1 MALAA
6 QFAGSAQ
13 PGPVVTK
20 AVLRAAAA
28 LDMPARA
35 LAGVLGVSEAT
46 LSRMKRGDHALERT
60 SKSFELAVLFIRM
73 FRSLDAIAGGDES
86 VARQWLVNH
95 NTALDGVPAQKI
107 ATITGL
113 LDVIA
118 YLDARRAR
126 V

>member
-1 MALAA
+1 MSFAA
-6 QFAGSAQ
+6 NIAGDPR
-13 PGPVVTK
+13 PGAVVTK

-28 LDMPARA
+28 LDLPARA
-35 LAGVLGVSEAT
+35 LAGVIGVSEAT
-46 LSRMKRGDHALERT
+46 LSRMKRGDHALEQS

-73 FRSLDAIAGGDES
+73 FRSLDAIAGGDET
-86 VARQWLVNH
+86 VAREWLANH
-95 NTALDGVPAQKI
+95 NTALGGVPAQKI